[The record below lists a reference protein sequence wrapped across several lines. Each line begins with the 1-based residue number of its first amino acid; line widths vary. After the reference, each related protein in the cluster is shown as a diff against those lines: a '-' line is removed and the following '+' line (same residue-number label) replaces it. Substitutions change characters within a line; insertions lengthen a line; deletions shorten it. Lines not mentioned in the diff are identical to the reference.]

1 MVEGACTMISPEE
14 RNRSAVE
21 ARRHLLERLRAITGG
36 TELGVTNQAP
46 TRQRASQR
54 TNRSQQSR

>member
-1 MVEGACTMISPEE
+1 MISPEE

-46 TRQRASQR
+46 TRKRASQR
-54 TNRSQQSR
+54 TNRSKQSR